1 MVNDQLAVK
10 NLVTDVLIGCDPWFA
25 SFGKISDVHMF
36 DRVLSSDEML
46 GMTSCDGKKVEGNI
60 LNSNIDAYSI
70 YGFQVNKFNVHSEEI
85 CPKKQFRQWFY

>member
-25 SFGKISDVHMF
+25 SFGKISDVHVF

-46 GMTSCDGKKVEGNI
+46 GMTSCADMQK
-60 LNSNIDAYSI
+60 
-70 YGFQVNKFNVHSEEI
+70 
-85 CPKKQFRQWFY
+85 